1 MSVTIH
7 LGSMLLG
14 IIIGF
19 IFMAFAILLV
29 YLFADEDDVFFTKGW
44 HSGFVAGREC
54 EKEII
59 RKQSK

>member
-7 LGSMLLG
+7 VGSMLLG

-19 IFMAFAILLV
+19 VFVAFGILLV
-29 YLFADEDDVFFTKGW
+29 FWFADKDDVFFSKGW
-44 HSGFVAGREC
+44 HYGFSSGREY

-59 RKQSK
+59 KK

>member
-29 YLFADEDDVFFTKGW
+29 YLFADEDDVFFSKGW
-44 HSGFVAGREC
+44 HYGFSSGREY
-54 EKEII
+54 EKELIK
-59 RKQSK
+59 KQSK